1 MTAQCC
7 LVAEDIDI
15 VAGSEQQEA
24 SGLPHYDDVIDAATT
39 TTTTA
44 QTPPSPAPESSKP
57 KSKLHN
63 NMLSA
68 LRKIGSDRESKKLR
82 RDDVRRG
89 RPGADSTH
97 DAGGGG
103 GSPKSP
109 KHSSSNYSGDVAVTA
124 VMSAGTERTSAL
136 PTLASQTSLPGHAAR
151 TPFTWHHD
159 TDDKVP
165 AGNGHI
171 ENGAN
176 GNAITLDDV
185 SVAVVTRNSQDT
197 ETDVDDLETHN
208 TAL

>member
-1 MTAQCC
+1 MTAQYC

-44 QTPPSPAPESSKP
+44 QTPPSPAPESNKP

-89 RPGADSTH
+89 RPGAGPNG
-97 DAGGGG
+97 A
-103 GSPKSP
+103 KSV
-109 KHSSSNYSGDVAVTA
+109 SRWLGAWFGMVARWRR
-124 VMSAGTERTSAL
+124 GTEFPS
-136 PTLASQTSLPGHAAR
+136 SQ
-151 TPFTWHHD
+151 
-159 TDDKVP
+159 
-165 AGNGHI
+165 
-171 ENGAN
+171 
-176 GNAITLDDV
+176 
-185 SVAVVTRNSQDT
+185 
-197 ETDVDDLETHN
+197 
-208 TAL
+208 